1 MNHYQLETDIQHLE
15 QVLTHIS
22 LNDRI
27 PLSYWRKRVDSLTSV
42 ASVPSQR
49 SRVKKLNEA
58 LRALEVR
65 AQT

>member
-1 MNHYQLETDIQHLE
+1 MNHYQLETDLQHLE
-15 QVLTHIS
+15 QVLARIS

-49 SRVKKLNEA
+49 SRVQKLNAA
-58 LRALEVR
+58 LRALEER
-65 AQT
+65 AQA